1 MALENGATLEMVE
14 NIIDGTTPVAKASN
28 ADSAEMLTSNAGS
41 SSNPVYFSGGKPVQC
56 SSTLN
61 ANISG
66 SAASAGYASS
76 AGSATNATNATND
89 GQGRNIADTYAT
101 KAEASG
107 GTYRLYVHNLAM
119 IASGMAY
126 ATILSADPTPMD
138 VQAIDS
144 YAKSYGPLQVS
155 GHAGGG
161 DFAIELQY
169 SGYSSAKAVIVFYD
183 AENNDVYTAPIS
195 SVTDTVVTITLS

>member
-14 NIIDGTTPVAKASN
+14 NIIDGTTPVAKANKANN
-28 ADSAEMLTSNAGS
+28 ADALTSDAGS
-41 SSNPVYFSGGKPVQC
+41 PSMPVYFSGGKPVQC
-56 SSTLN
+56 NSTLGV
-61 ANISG
+61 NISG
-66 SAASAGYASS
+66 SAASASYASS

-101 KAEASG
+101 KAEAGG

-119 IASGMAY
+119 IASGIAY

-138 VQAIDS
+138 VQAIAS
-144 YAKSYGPLQVS
+144 YAKSYGPLPVS

-161 DFAIELQY
+161 DFAIGLQY
-169 SGYSSAKAVIVFYD
+169 SGYSSVEAVITFYD
-183 AENNDVYTAPIS
+183 ADNRDVYSASVS
-195 SVTDTVVTITLS
+195 SVTDAVATITLS

>member
-101 KAEASG
+101 KAEAGG

-119 IASGMAY
+119 IASGLAY

-138 VQAIDS
+138 VQAIAS
-144 YAKSYGPLQVS
+144 YARSYGPLPVS
-155 GHAGGG
+155 GHAGGD
-161 DFAIELQY
+161 DFAIDLQY
-169 SGYSSAKAVIVFYD
+169 SGYPSVEAVITFYD
-183 AENNDVYTAPIS
+183 ADNRDVYTASVS
-195 SVTDTVVTITLS
+195 SVTDTVATITLS

>member
-61 ANISG
+61 VNISG

-76 AGSATNATNATND
+76 AGSASRATYD
-89 GQGRNIADTYAT
+89 SQGNNISATYAT

-107 GTYRLYVHNLAM
+107 GTYRLYAHNLAM

-138 VQAIDS
+138 VQAIAS
-144 YAKSYGPLQVS
+144 YAKSYGPLPAS

-161 DFAIELQY
+161 DFAIRLQY
-169 SGYSSAKAVIVFYD
+169 SGYPTVTAAISFYD

-195 SVTDTVVTITLS
+195 SVTDTVATITLS